1 MIKVGL
7 ALRLWGQPDG
17 EEPRYGAIRATA
29 QWAESVGFDSLWLYD
44 HVLFRSPGWPDGM
57 WECWT
62 VLSALAEATARVELG
77 TLVLCN
83 SFRNPALVAKMATTL
98 DEVSGGRLILGL
110 GAGWNDAE
118 FAALGVPFDH
128 RVDRFEEALQ
138 ILQPLLRRGRVEF
151 AGTYHSIHG
160 GENRPRGPRPEGPP
174 LLVGAEGP
182 RMLRLAARYADLWNI
197 GFLGTPDA
205 LVGPKAELLTA
216 CAEVGRDPA
225 TLAITALVGVGYP
238 EEATIPPR
246 FGEKGFVTGS
256 SRELSAVM
264 RGYAQLGAQHIV
276 FDCAPDTPAVRVRV
290 AEGVRLFRAGA
301 PARESARPLSSRSS
315 RRSRW
320 PWGR

>member
-1 MIKVGL
+1 
-7 ALRLWGQPDG
+7 
-17 EEPRYGAIRATA
+17 
-29 QWAESVGFDSLWLYD
+29 
-44 HVLFRSPGWPDGM
+44 
-57 WECWT
+57 
-62 VLSALAEATARVELG
+62 LSALAEATARVELG

-83 SFRNPALVAKMATTL
+83 SFRNPALVAKMATTF

-118 FAALGVPFDH
+118 FAALGLPFDH

-160 GENRPRGPRPEGPP
+160 GENRPRGPRPAGPP

-197 GFLGTPDA
+197 GFLGAPDA
-205 LVGPKAELLTA
+205 LVGPTADLRTA

-246 FGEKGFVTGS
+246 FGENGFVTGS
-256 SRELSAVM
+256 SRELCAVM

-276 FDCAPDTPAVRVRV
+276 FDCAPDTPAVRARV

-301 PARESARPLSSRSS
+301 PARASARPLSS